1 MSKFE
6 KRLCIV
12 AIVFVAIYIGAIA
25 MTIHT
30 RVSNEEKITR
40 IESVEPDPGE
50 GQMLLAELLPPMLV
64 LFMITVCFIIVK
76 KKRAKAVY
84 ELEELDEELQ

>member
-84 ELEELDEELQ
+84 ELEESDEDLQ